1 MIPVFDLWWLPIIM
15 FSASISSNIF
25 LSKKPSKSYTDIVTS
40 LQSADDS
47 ANDQCID
54 FDSDCDGNLVT
65 SNTFYYGFFIAGQA
79 LNGIGAQALWTLGAV
94 YIDENFSQSGAP
106 MALGLFEGMGVLG
119 PAVGFLLG
127 GAFLAMWIDGGEA
140 PFEFTPDDELWIG
153 NWWLGFMIG
162 GILALM
168 TGVLIAMLPP
178 TLATAKENQKTRRQE
193 FHKGQTEMTTENTG
207 KIRHDI

>member
-1 MIPVFDLWWLPIIM
+1 MILAAISCN
-15 FSASISSNIF
+15 FSTV
-25 LSKKPSKSYTDIVTS
+25 KKPLQSYTDIVTS
-40 LQSADDS
+40 LQTADDTV
-47 ANDQCID
+47 NGQCID

-65 SNTFYYGFFIAGQA
+65 SNTFYYGFFVAGQA

-207 KIRHDI
+207 KIRHDILYT